1 MEMNDHQYGL
11 PDLRHLLTGRT
22 HFSTFPQQFQTH
34 RNLANTQH
42 YDFSM
47 LSSTTSSQVVVHDPH
62 HVNFSADSTTTTN
75 TTTTNNHSTSPTNN
89 NTITTTT
96 PPLTTTTT
104 TATNTNS
111 LCGFENMEGCFGA
124 DGGNGR
130 WPRQET
136 LTLLEIRSRLDS
148 KFKEANQK
156 GPLWDE
162 ISRIM
167 AEEHGYQRTGKK
179 CREKFENLYKYY
191 KKTKEGKAGR
201 QDGKHYR
208 FFRQLEALYGDTSNP
223 VSVSETSF
231 IGNNLRFQN
240 TSNTTTHVNHEG
252 LQGHKLMSESLSI
265 SNSSFFDTSS
275 SEDGDNDGT
284 AMAFMENYSSMDK
297 KNKMVMK
304 DIQNS
309 KRGRKTWK
317 TKIRDFVDSHM
328 KKLMETQEVWLE
340 KMLKTLE
347 QKEKE
352 RMLRE
357 EEWRKREAA
366 RIDQEHKF
374 WANERAWFEARDS
387 ALMEALRKITGKELK
402 ASSFKELMG
411 GDHPENNGSETL
423 ESTVNST
430 DKWPESDISSLIHL
444 RTSLESSFQQN
455 EYSKETLW
463 EEISAKMACLGYD
476 RSAKSCEEKWEDIT
490 NYIRSSKE
498 CSKKHNDNCFQ
509 HLESNYNQNQGGV
522 FYGHG
527 HEAIGIHSI
536 STDGPHCNTNVG
548 TTVSDSSFR
557 FLMAEGE
564 NLWDNYGVNITRG
577 ENH

>member
-1 MEMNDHQYGL
+1 MEMNDHHQYGL
-11 PDLRHLLTGRT
+11 PDLRHLLAGRT
-22 HFSTFPQQFQTH
+22 HFPNFPQQYQTH
-34 RNLANTQH
+34 RNLTNTPH

-47 LSSTTSSQVVVHDPH
+47 LSSSQVVHDTP
-62 HVNFSADSTTTTN
+62 HVNFSADSTTTT
-75 TTTTNNHSTSPTNN
+75 TNNSTSPTNN

-104 TATNTNS
+104 TTTTTTNS
-111 LCGFENMEGCFGA
+111 LCGGFENMEGCFGA

-162 ISRIM
+162 ISR
-167 AEEHGYQRTGKK
+167 
-179 CREKFENLYKYY
+179 
-191 KKTKEGKAGR
+191 
-201 QDGKHYR
+201 
-208 FFRQLEALYGDTSNP
+208 
-223 VSVSETSF
+223 
-231 IGNNLRFQN
+231 FQN
-240 TSNTTTHVNHEG
+240 TSNTTTTHVNNHEG
-252 LQGHKLMSESLSI
+252 LQGHNKLLSESLSI

-284 AMAFMENYSSMDK
+284 AMAFMENYSMDK

-304 DIQNS
+304 DIQSS
-309 KRGRKTWK
+309 KRGRKSWK
-317 TKIRDFVDSHM
+317 AKIRDFVDSHM

-402 ASSFKELMG
+402 TSSFKELMG
-411 GDHPENNGSETL
+411 ADHPENMENNGSETL

-444 RTSLESSFQQN
+444 RTSLESTFQQN

-476 RSAKSCEEKWEDIT
+476 RSAKSCEEKWEDIS
-490 NYIRSSKE
+490 NYIRSSKLE
-498 CSKKHNDNCFQ
+498 CSKKRNENCITSSHFQ
-509 HLESNYNQNQGGV
+509 HLDSNYNQGGV

-536 STDGPHCNTNVG
+536 SDGPSHCNSNVG
-548 TTVSDSSFR
+548 TTVSDSGFR
-557 FLMAEGE
+557 FLMGEGE
-564 NLWDNYGVNITRG
+564 NLWENYGVNITRG